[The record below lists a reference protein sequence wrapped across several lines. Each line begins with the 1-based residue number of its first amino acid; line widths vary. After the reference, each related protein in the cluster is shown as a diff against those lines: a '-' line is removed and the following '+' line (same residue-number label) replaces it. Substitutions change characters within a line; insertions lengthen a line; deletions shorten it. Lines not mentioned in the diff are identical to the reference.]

1 MKSRAVVMRRTGP
14 PEVLTVEEI
23 DLPPL
28 GAGEIRLRALASAV
42 NHSDLQI
49 RAGNWL
55 IRRDSKFPY
64 VPGLEVVGDVVEVA
78 DGVDSIRTGD
88 RVWTMMQG
96 FGGVRAERHGGYAE
110 HATVSASAVAP
121 LPKDTDPIAFAAV
134 GLAGVTAYQGLQ
146 KLGTLTGRTLIVTGS
161 AGGVGSVAMMLA
173 RAVGANVVGLERG
186 SPPPR
191 PKSADA
197 VLDTVAGP
205 LFPALIA
212 SLRHGGT
219 YCLVGAVGGGEV
231 QLDAWSLLDA
241 LTITGY
247 STEDL
252 DGDDLRTATRALL
265 ELKLPPVP
273 HTVLPLG
280 EAARAHALLERR
292 ELEGRVVLVPSAV

>member
-14 PEVLTVEEI
+14 PEVLTLEEI

-55 IRRDSKFPY
+55 IRRDPKFPY

-78 DGVDSIRTGD
+78 DGVEGIRTGD

-96 FGGVRAERHGGYAE
+96 FGGVRAERNGGYAE

-121 LPKDTDPIAFAAV
+121 LPGDTDPVAFAAL

-146 KLGTLTGRTLIVTGS
+146 RLGTLAGQTLIVTGS
-161 AGGVGSVAMMLA
+161 AGGVGSIAMMLA
-173 RAVGANVVGLERG
+173 RAAGANAVGLERG

-191 PKSADA
+191 PRSADA

-212 SLRHGGT
+212 SLRHGGR

-231 QLDAWSLLDA
+231 SFDAWSLLEA

-252 DGDDLRTATRALL
+252 DGDDLRAATRALL
-265 ELKLPPVP
+265 GLKLPPVP
-273 HTVLPLG
+273 HTVLPLD

-292 ELEGRVVLVPSAV
+292 ELQGRVVLVPSAA